1 MNLAGYRHLLALA
14 SLNGLVEASQLSRA
28 LGGAPDQVQ
37 TTLTRVFVEE
47 YGVGRLAKKHSTY
60 FASMLA
66 EQGMSAEP
74 EAHFHVVPWEV
85 LAVINHAFYLAENKR
100 HYLRFCG
107 AFTYTEV
114 STPASFDGYAR
125 AAKRLGLSDGC
136 GDYWSLHVRED
147 QRHGA
152 WMIDDVALPLMQRF
166 PERRQDILFGYAQQ
180 RALERMAGAATARA
194 CLEAAQSQLSAVSTS
209 GVQ

>member
-1 MNLAGYRHLLALA
+1 
-14 SLNGLVEASQLSRA
+14 
-28 LGGAPDQVQ
+28 
-37 TTLTRVFVEE
+37 
-47 YGVGRLAKKHSTY
+47 
-60 FASMLA
+60 MLA